1 MDERDTSFEAR
12 VRGADPQALT
22 GTTIALLRLARELGG
37 LTTMGKWRIGLVQMA
52 SEVALLCM
60 YEG

>member
-1 MDERDTSFEAR
+1 MSATPVPRRAFQAR
-12 VRGADPQALT
+12 IRQALT